1 MGAISCTKSLI
12 IEFEMAKE
20 YLESAHSKIF
30 PKVLLPSKS
39 VSIAKKTKLPLEA
52 IFLISK
58 ILKILK
64 KKFTISL

>member
-1 MGAISCTKSLI
+1 
-12 IEFEMAKE
+12 MAKA

-39 VSIAKKTKLPLEA
+39 VSIANEAKLLLEK
-52 IFLISK
+52 IFLMSK
-58 ILKILK
+58 MLIILK